1 MTRLGLTHR
10 FLIVTLVTLA
20 PLATLVFFNIYV
32 TRQTAWQTM
41 HETARRTG
49 SLHSLELVQ
58 VVTGIES
65 VLNTVA
71 SSPSVRRK
79 DRAVCET
86 FLSTAI
92 GKLPQLVALS
102 VLDGRGQPLCRA
114 GNGTLPALPDA
125 AILQQASVDGGSVTG
140 RFVPGADGTAP
151 TLPVLMAFVDDTNAR
166 LTIIGDLDLGWLGR
180 RMKRH
185 ELAAGSSITV
195 ADSEGTIVAREPL
208 PERFVGTQIPA
219 SFSHLVTAPEPGS
232 MAVVSQDGT
241 ARVIGYF
248 PASPQT
254 KGFYVS
260 AGVAVDEVLGP
271 INRITAISILIGLLT
286 TAAAVIAGQIA
297 NERFIRRPFARLIG
311 TVNAWQ
317 AGDTTVRTGL
327 QRDASEFGE
336 AGRALD
342 GFMDQLLAARAQR
355 QIAEEQRALLL
366 REHDHR
372 MKNLIATVQA
382 IARQTF
388 RGRGQDDN
396 VRAFNGRLGA
406 MAKAHEVLL
415 SGGLTAA
422 SVTELIRTAVA
433 PFDDANHARFT
444 LSGPDFDLADKAATA
459 LAMALH
465 ELSTNAAKYGAL
477 STPEGKVD
485 IRWSLD
491 GTAKTFS
498 IDWVETGGPP
508 VTAPDTSGFGTTM
521 IRSVLAQQIAGSVDI
536 DYLPDG
542 LRCRMVGETTP
553 A

>member
-1 MTRLGLTHR
+1 MSRLGLTHR

-20 PLATLVFFNIYV
+20 PLATLLFNNIYV

-65 VLNTVA
+65 VLNTVS

-79 DRAVCET
+79 DGVVCDA
-86 FLSTAI
+86 FLSTAVK
-92 GKLPQLVALS
+92 KLPQLVALS
-102 VLDGRGQPLCRA
+102 VLDDRSQPVCRA

-125 AILQQASVDGGSVTG
+125 ETLQRVSMAGGSVTG
-140 RFVPGADGTAP
+140 RFMPGVDGAAP
-151 TLPVLMAFVDDTNAR
+151 TVPILMAFADNSNAR

-185 ELAAGSSITV
+185 ELPAGGSVTV
-195 ADSEGTIVAREPL
+195 ADSEGTIVAREPQ
-208 PERFVGTQIPA
+208 PERFVGTPIPPA
-219 SFSHLVTAPEPGS
+219 FKDLVSAAEPGS

-241 ARVIGYF
+241 RRVIGYY
-248 PASPQT
+248 PASPLT

-260 AGVAVDEVLGP
+260 AGVSVDEVLGP
-271 INRITAISILIGLLT
+271 INRITLISGLIGLLT
-286 TAAAVIAGQIA
+286 TAAAVVAGQIA

-311 TVNAWQ
+311 TVDAWQ
-317 AGDTTVRTGL
+317 AGNTAVRTGL

-355 QIAEEQRALLL
+355 QIAEEQRTLLL

-388 RGRGQDDN
+388 RGRGQDDT
-396 VRAFNGRLGA
+396 VGAFSGRLGA

-422 SVTELIRTAVA
+422 SASDLIRTAVA
-433 PFDDANHARFT
+433 PFDDADHSRFALT
-444 LSGPDFDLADKAATA
+444 GPDFSLSDKAATA

-477 STPEGKVD
+477 STPEGRVD

-491 GTAKTFS
+491 GTGQTFT

-508 VTAPDTSGFGTTM
+508 VTAPASSGFGSTM
-521 IRSVLAQQIAGSVDI
+521 IRSVLALQIAGTVDI
-536 DYLPDG
+536 DYLPEG
-542 LRCRMVGETTP
+542 VRCRIVGHATP

>member
-20 PLATLVFFNIYV
+20 PLAVLLFYNIYIS
-32 TRQTAWQTM
+32 RQSAWQAL
-41 HETARRTG
+41 HDTARRTG

-65 VLNTVA
+65 VLNTVS

-79 DRAVCET
+79 DGPVCEA
-86 FLSTAI
+86 FLTTAI
-92 GKLPQLVALS
+92 QKLPQLVALS
-102 VLDGRGQPLCRA
+102 VLDDRHEPVCRA
-114 GNGTLPALPDA
+114 SSGALPALPDA
-125 AILQQASVDGGSVTG
+125 DTLQLASVAGSSVTG
-140 RFVPGADGTAP
+140 RFSPAAAGSVP
-151 TLPVLMAFVDDTNAR
+151 TLPVLMAFLGDDNTR

-185 ELAAGSSITV
+185 SFDAGSSITV
-195 ADSEGTIVAREPL
+195 ADRAGNIVAREPQ
-208 PERFVGTQIPA
+208 PERFVSMQIPP
-219 SFSHLVTAPEPGS
+219 SFMELVKAPEPGS
-232 MAVVSQDGT
+232 LAVVSQDGT
-241 ARVIGYF
+241 SRVIGYY
-248 PASPQT
+248 PASPLT
-254 KGFYVS
+254 KGLYVS
-260 AGVAVDEVLGP
+260 AGVAVEEVMGP
-271 INRITAISILIGLLT
+271 INRISAISILIGILT
-286 TAAAVIAGQIA
+286 MATAVIAGQIA
-297 NERFIRRPFARLIG
+297 NTRFIRRPFARLIG

-355 QIAEEQRALLL
+355 QIAEEQRGLLL

-396 VRAFNGRLGA
+396 VRVFNGRLGA

-433 PFDDANHARFT
+433 PFDDANHIRFN
-444 LSGPDFDLADKAATA
+444 LSGPDFDLADKTATA

-491 GTAKTFS
+491 DTGKTFT

-508 VTAPDTSGFGTTM
+508 VTAPANTGFGTTM
-521 IRSVLAQQIAGSVDI
+521 IRSVLAQQISGTVDI
-536 DYLPDG
+536 DYRPDG
-542 LRCRMVGETTP
+542 IRCRMVGDTHP
-553 A
+553 I